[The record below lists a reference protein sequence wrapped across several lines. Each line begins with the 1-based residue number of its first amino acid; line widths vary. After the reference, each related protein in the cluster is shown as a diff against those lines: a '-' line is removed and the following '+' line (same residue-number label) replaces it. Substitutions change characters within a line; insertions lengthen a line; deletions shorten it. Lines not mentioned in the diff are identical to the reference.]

1 MKEIE
6 FCGESLNTI
15 RAFPAAVKREAG
27 LQLDKIQRGYEP
39 THWKPMPSIGS
50 GVREI
55 RIQEQGQYRVIYLTK
70 LKDAVYVLHAFQKK
84 TRKTRKQDIQAAKNA
99 LDEIQKRYK

>member
-1 MKEIE
+1 
-6 FCGESLNTI
+6 
-15 RAFPAAVKREAG
+15 
-27 LQLDKIQRGYEP
+27 
-39 THWKPMPSIGS
+39 MPSIGR